1 MIPNDNYMLHENDA
15 WERSLDYLLMEN
27 AFLKTRLSEA
37 VDAVT
42 DKTSLDEAEQYLACF
57 LKNDELFKNIFTQV
71 KMQKGLLTTKKLSSN
86 EINDLNFI
94 KKQCCIRLEMENTE
108 KDFQQLKTK
117 FNHFIAN
124 A

>member
-37 VDAVT
+37 VDAVS
-42 DKTSLDEAEQYLACF
+42 DKTLLDEAEQYHACF
-57 LKNDELFKNIFTQV
+57 LKNDELFKNILTLV
-71 KMQKGLLTTKKLSSN
+71 KMQKMLLTKKKLASN

-94 KKQCCIRLEMENTE
+94 KKQLFIRMEMENSE
-108 KDFQQLKTK
+108 KEFQKLKSK
-117 FNHFIAN
+117 FNLFITN